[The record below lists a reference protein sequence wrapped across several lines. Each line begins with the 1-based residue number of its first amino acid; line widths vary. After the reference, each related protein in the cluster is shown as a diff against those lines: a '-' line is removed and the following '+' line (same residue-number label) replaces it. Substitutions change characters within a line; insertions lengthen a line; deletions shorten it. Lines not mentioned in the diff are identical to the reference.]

1 MLILFR
7 FEMLHG
13 RTPFYDKNRKLMFYR
28 IINTEPSFPQ
38 TFSQEAVVCIRGL
51 LRVDESERLGSGP
64 RGAQDI
70 IESDFFKVIDFD
82 KLYRREIP
90 PPFVPEVANEFDT
103 KYVPKV
109 YLQADAKDSM
119 SDEKPAGKKGRGDH
133 NPVFEEFTFAG
144 EKHLDG

>member
-119 SDEKPAGKKGRGDH
+119 TDEKPAGKKGRGDH

>member
-1 MLILFR
+1 M
-7 FEMLHG
+7 MHG

-28 IINTEPSFPQ
+28 IINTEPSFPP
-38 TFSQEAVVCIRGL
+38 TFSAEACICIRGL
-51 LRVDESERLGSGP
+51 LRVNENERLGSGTK
-64 RGAQDI
+64 GAQEI
-70 IESDFFKVIDFD
+70 METDFFKTIDFD

-90 PPFVPEVANEFDT
+90 PPFTPDVVNEFDT

-109 YLQADAKDSM
+109 YLQAEAKDSL
-119 SDEKPAGKKGRGDH
+119 DESKPKGKKGG

>member
-1 MLILFR
+1 
-7 FEMLHG
+7 MLHG

-28 IINTEPSFPQ
+28 IINTEPSFPP

-51 LRVDESERLGSGP
+51 LKVDEAERLGSGP
-64 RGAQDI
+64 GGASDI
-70 IESDFFKVIDFD
+70 MKTDFFKVIDFD
-82 KLYRREIP
+82 KLFRREIP
-90 PPFVPEVANEFDT
+90 PPFVPDVVNEFDT

-119 SDEKPAGKKGRGDH
+119 DEGKPVSKRKGD

-144 EKHLDG
+144 EKHLDA

>member
-1 MLILFR
+1 
-7 FEMLHG
+7 MLHG

-119 SDEKPAGKKGRGDH
+119 GDEKPAGKKGRGDH